1 MINYIDPLKIK
12 LVGADGLPRLF
23 AAIST
28 DSLKASFTK
37 HPFEARASPPPDWL
51 PDAYGVAWY
60 SSGGW
65 AVRREALDEG
75 VSGAL
80 ASVEG
85 KAVLSHVRPIS
96 MGPLMDENI
105 MPFIDGDWA
114 FAHHGF
120 IDRAAVV
127 ELLDLDSK
135 RLLKGSTD
143 SEAYFRLLIQEIRR
157 RRDPVMGMT
166 AAVYKLEDVGYF
178 TSLNSVLSD
187 GKRLYVLRYVR
198 SDEKR
203 YALYMARVEDSSLR
217 INSRLSL
224 FTVEASVKGRGY
236 VFSTR
241 PAGEGAELV
250 PNKVIVVINEKMEEE
265 IIPL

>member
-1 MINYIDPLKIK
+1 M
-12 LVGADGLPRLF
+12 F

-28 DSLKASFTK
+28 EAIKASFIN
-37 HPFEARASPPPDWL
+37 HPFETKTSTLPDWL

-60 SSGGW
+60 SGNGW
-65 AVRREALDEG
+65 LIHKEVLEEG
-75 VSGAL
+75 VSGPL
-80 ASVEG
+80 LTVEG

-120 IDRAAVV
+120 VDRGAVV
-127 ELLDLDSK
+127 KLLDPDSK
-135 RLLKGSTD
+135 KLLKGSTD
-143 SEAYFRLLIQEIRR
+143 SEAYFRLVMQEIRR

-166 AAVYKLEDVGYF
+166 AAVYKLEDVAYF

-187 GKRLYVLRYVR
+187 GKRLYVLRYVKGNER
-198 SDEKR
+198 R
-203 YALYMARVEDSSLR
+203 YSLYMKRVENESVRIDSG
-217 INSRLSL
+217 LSL
-224 FTVEASVKGRGY
+224 FTVNVDVNGKGY
-236 VFSTR
+236 VFSTK

-250 PNKVIVVINEKMEEE
+250 PNKVIVVIDEKLEEE
-265 IIPL
+265 IVPL